1 VLFHARLSES
11 GVWVWLTEIC
21 RAQDNFTVQNFPN
34 SLFYFTIISQAAAVP
49 RQLALLA
56 LSCTLRECEYIPTIK
71 SLLPSKCIPDYVSPR
86 DRAAAHASS
95 NLPSRYPPFSP
106 GSKDAVVQMSNA
118 MELNSLVRCKEEES
132 HDLYVRKET
141 KLTLLPG
148 AMFHD
153 WELVEEND
161 TTVHFVG
168 RMW

>member
-1 VLFHARLSES
+1 M
-11 GVWVWLTEIC
+11 
-21 RAQDNFTVQNFPN
+21 
-34 SLFYFTIISQAAAVP
+34 
-49 RQLALLA
+49 
-56 LSCTLRECEYIPTIK
+56 
-71 SLLPSKCIPDYVSPR
+71 
-86 DRAAAHASS
+86 
-95 NLPSRYPPFSP
+95 
-106 GSKDAVVQMSNA
+106 QMSNA